1 MVDITPIVSKNVQLI
16 QAYGEEGFRIAD
28 VRYAAAVLVT
38 TGWSRDWG
46 VTSLADANETNLAA
60 LKSAEPAIE
69 LLIVGCGKS
78 LTMVPAGFRTIVK
91 SWGISFE
98 QMDTG
103 AACRTY
109 NVLLTEGRRVA
120 AALLPIS

>member
-16 QAYGEEGFRIAD
+16 QSYGAGGFRIAD
-28 VRYAAAVLVT
+28 VRYDGAVLVT
-38 TGWSRDWG
+38 TGWSRDWH
-46 VTSLADANETNLAA
+46 VTALAEADEENLTP
-60 LKSAEPAIE
+60 LKTAEPPIE
-69 LLIVGCGKS
+69 LLVIGCGKS
-78 LTMVPAGFRTIVK
+78 LTMIPAEFRATVK
-91 SWGISFE
+91 SWGMSLE

-120 AALLPIS
+120 AALLPVT